1 VILEAG
7 IAWQDAKISRPF
19 LLRSATQNSDQYSH
33 KRKWYA
39 FRHPAQP
46 LDPSQASG
54 LAKVSRMDL
63 VHSVL
68 NNPALGLLAKLKVD
82 YTLQPY
88 TFGDELRE
96 MTADD
101 ANDWVNTIAATEPLT
116 RIGDAVMDALS
127 RMRGQPSTGIFL
139 ITDGQSNSGRSIV
152 QAAEQAKLEGVP
164 LFIYGVGIDQ
174 PKDIIVS
181 DLFTRDVAFVKDSLP
196 VSVRVRSPGFA
207 GQSADVVLRLGD
219 KTVDTEHITFDASAE
234 QVVVMKFTP
243 SQKGTYTLKA
253 SIDPRPDEASKDNNE
268 ASQPLKVVDDK
279 IKVLYVERQP
289 RWEFKYLVAMLMRD
303 RRVDFKT
310 LLLEADPSVTEGEN
324 SPFLKEFPTD
334 ADALTKFDLIILGD
348 VDPRTFTE
356 VQLTA
361 MQHWVQQG
369 GGGLLF
375 IAGRQFN
382 PWAYP
387 GTPLADLL
395 PVDVAEQNGPVDPP
409 TGATDRPI
417 HVQLTPAGRE
427 SQALRLTDNE
437 QSSAQA
443 WENLPPI
450 WWEAPVFRAKPGADV
465 LAIDPAAA
473 HANRLGKIPL
483 IVLAQPGLGQVMFV
497 GTDNTW
503 RWRKNFGDRSFVALW
518 GQIVQR
524 LSLPHLLGG
533 SKKTQISTD
542 QQKYSVGQKITVVAR
557 LYDDALK
564 PIDVEQVQAFYQLTG
579 GQPVPLT
586 LRIDGGQK
594 GIYRGEFVAPAPGNY
609 ECWVERDD
617 KTRRDFSIVQSQ
629 VELEETAMNE
639 RGLRDM
645 AATTGGQF
653 FREEDLFKLPE
664 VLRNKSEMVQRTE
677 EIDLWSTWIYLGML
691 FAVVASEWIVRKIST
706 MK

>member
-1 VILEAG
+1 VLTLLLKILNIHVEQAGRLVHWSISPHGTIWMGWLILVGAILCGGAFWVYHRSAAHLDRNRRLLLIALRCALFLLILGIMARPVLALTMEASVRNSLQIMVDASQSMGIPDLRSDDADLKRAG
-7 IAWQDAKISRPF
+7 IAKNVLDPEKG
-19 LLRSATQNSDQYSH
+19 LD
-33 KRKWYA
+33 
-39 FRHPAQP
+39 QP

-375 IAGRQFN
+375 IAGRRDS
-382 PWAYP
+382 A
-387 GTPLADLL
+387 
-395 PVDVAEQNGPVDPP
+395 
-409 TGATDRPI
+409 
-417 HVQLTPAGRE
+417 
-427 SQALRLTDNE
+427 
-437 QSSAQA
+437 SSA
-443 WENLPPI
+443 PS
-450 WWEAPVFRAKPGADV
+450 V
-465 LAIDPAAA
+465 
-473 HANRLGKIPL
+473 
-483 IVLAQPGLGQVMFV
+483 
-497 GTDNTW
+497 
-503 RWRKNFGDRSFVALW
+503 RSR
-518 GQIVQR
+518 Q
-524 LSLPHLLGG
+524 
-533 SKKTQISTD
+533 
-542 QQKYSVGQKITVVAR
+542 
-557 LYDDALK
+557 
-564 PIDVEQVQAFYQLTG
+564 
-579 GQPVPLT
+579 
-586 LRIDGGQK
+586 
-594 GIYRGEFVAPAPGNY
+594 
-609 ECWVERDD
+609 C
-617 KTRRDFSIVQSQ
+617 
-629 VELEETAMNE
+629 
-639 RGLRDM
+639 
-645 AATTGGQF
+645 
-653 FREEDLFKLPE
+653 
-664 VLRNKSEMVQRTE
+664 
-677 EIDLWSTWIYLGML
+677 
-691 FAVVASEWIVRKIST
+691 
-706 MK
+706 